1 MPTEQRNQR
10 DQKGIRGK
18 EKRQDEGRNECKLEI
33 KCSNKNRP
41 LEFFTAV
48 KLRKR

>member
-18 EKRQDEGRNECKLEI
+18 GKRQEKGRKE
-33 KCSNKNRP
+33 
-41 LEFFTAV
+41 
-48 KLRKR
+48 